1 MKHENMAHVCGFR
14 LINTNI
20 DGSHKHC
27 RNIGT
32 KITQDGNYCC
42 GVHIKQYKYYKIL
55 CDCSICF
62 EPCILKEDVTHLSCN
77 HYFHTSCIKKWK
89 LQKRN
94 TCPLC
99 RKPIDKSPIITKSQN
114 NFDDLRTTLGDIH
127 SILIQY
133 NSRVNSLNVSVSSS

>member
-1 MKHENMAHVCGFR
+1 MEPICGFR
-14 LINTNI
+14 LIHANI

-27 RNIGT
+27 RNNAT
-32 KITQDGNYCC
+32 KIAPDGNYCC
-42 GVHIKQYKYYKIL
+42 GVHIKQYIYKHSKIL
-55 CDCSICF
+55 CDCSICL
-62 EPCILKEDVTHLSCN
+62 EPCNLEEDVTHLSCN

-99 RKPIDKSPIITKSQN
+99 RKSIEKSPKINQHLVSQN

-133 NSRVNSLNVSVSSS
+133 NSRVNSLYEPISSS